1 MSEAELDM
9 ETPMETVEQV
19 VQVSQPRK
27 RNYTPEQREAM
38 RERAKKALEVR
49 KRNIEVRKELGLPKN
64 APMPSK
70 YAKRTTYQKGQPYAE
85 KSEKVIT
92 KDDDQESLKEEVK
105 EKIRQKD
112 PEHVRRLKQENKEL
126 RMRNLIRDEFES
138 NLTRKRLEKQ
148 LAREEAAAEKNK
160 PREDFEP
167 DELVRPKQSFKF
179 PDGTTIEFD

>member
-1 MSEAELDM
+1 MSDM
-9 ETPMETVEQV
+9 ETPMEAVEQV

-70 YAKRTTYQKGQPYAE
+70 YSKRTTYQKGQPYAE
-85 KSEKVIT
+85 KSEKVVT
-92 KDDDQESLKEEVK
+92 KDDDHESLKAEVK
-105 EKIRQKD
+105 EKIQKKD

-126 RMRNLIRDEFES
+126 RMRNMIREEFES

-160 PREDFEP
+160 PSEDFEP
-167 DELVRPKQSFKF
+167 DEPVRPKQSFKF
-179 PDGTTIEFD
+179 PDGTVIEFD